1 MMENWKTALDQ
12 WLQSPFLS
20 QNEKNTLSSSSPETL
35 SPTFQSAL
43 SFGTAGLRGIAALGP
58 GGVNRFTITQ
68 AALAFGHFLLSSQG
82 EEVRQKGI
90 CLCRD
95 CRLSSPELAQ
105 AAQQA
110 FTSLGIPVH
119 FFTEPRPTPELSFAV
134 IHTGAAGGMNIT
146 SSHNTKVYNGC
157 KLYSHT
163 GAQLTDEEWAGVS
176 QEMARISLPCALPE
190 GDASLVIPLEKETDN
205 AYLDAL
211 IQDIPPVSLPEDRAR
226 LRIVYTP
233 LHGVGSLL
241 LPRLLKE
248 QGFTDL
254 HCVSSQMEPDGTFP
268 TAPAPNPENPE
279 TFHLALEE
287 ARRIG
292 AHLIIATDPDAD
304 RVAFQVLHQG
314 EYHSLSGHQAGSLL
328 TDFLLSALE
337 DHQASPLPPLVI
349 KSIVTTKLAAAIAHS
364 HGAQCIDTFTGFKN
378 MAPLA
383 CQLEQEGKG
392 RCIIAFEEAIGCMIG
407 SHCRDKDGLAAA
419 LAFCHLAACFLAKGQ
434 SPLDRLG
441 QLFAA
446 FGCYLED
453 AISLSFSGED
463 AQARMAQTMQ
473 QLRQYPPRHLGS
485 LPVACWRDYKSGL
498 CHSLTESETKPLSLR
513 GADMVYYEL
522 VGGAALAIRPSGTE
536 PKIKYYLL
544 AHSHSRAQAMEQL
557 TSLRQAVPLL
567 LNTDQAPA

>member
-1 MMENWKTALDQ
+1 MENWKIILER

-20 QNEKNTLSSSSPETL
+20 QDEKNILFNTSSASLRPL
-35 SPTFQSAL
+35 FQSPL

-68 AALAFGHFLLSSQG
+68 AALAFGRFLLSSQG
-82 EEVRQKGI
+82 EWARQKGI

-95 CRLSSPELAQ
+95 CRLSSPGLAQ

-119 FFTEPRPTPELSFAV
+119 FFIDPRPTPELSFAV

-146 SSHNTKVYNGC
+146 SSHNTKEYNGC

-163 GAQLTDEEWAGVS
+163 GAQLTDEECAAVS
-176 QEMARISLPCALPE
+176 QEMARICLPCALPE
-190 GDASLVIPLEKETDN
+190 GDPSLVIPLGEETDK

-211 IQDIPPVSLPEDRAR
+211 VQDVPPVSLPEDRAR

-233 LHGVGSLL
+233 LHGVGGLL

-248 QGFTDL
+248 QGFTDV
-254 HCVSSQMEPDGTFP
+254 HCVSSQMTPDGSFP
-268 TAPAPNPENPE
+268 TAPSPNPENLE

-287 ARRIG
+287 ARRVG

-314 EYHSLSGHQAGSLL
+314 EYHSLSGHQSGSLL
-328 TDFLLSALE
+328 TDFLLSARSDQTLS
-337 DHQASPLPPLVI
+337 SPSPLVI
-349 KSIVTTKLAAAIAHS
+349 KSIVTTKLASDIAQN
-364 HGAQCIDTFTGFKN
+364 HGASCIDTFTGFKH

-392 RCIIAFEEAIGCMIG
+392 RCVIAFEEAIGCMIG

-419 LAFCHLAACFLAKGQ
+419 LAFCHLAAGLLAKGQ
-434 SPLDRLG
+434 TPPDRLE
-441 QLFAA
+441 QLFAD
-446 FGCYLED
+446 FGWYLED
-453 AISLSFSGED
+453 AFPCPFPVMMPRPAWPRPWSGCG
-463 AQARMAQTMQ
+463 R
-473 QLRQYPPRHLGS
+473 
-485 LPVACWRDYKSGL
+485 
-498 CHSLTESETKPLSLR
+498 
-513 GADMVYYEL
+513 
-522 VGGAALAIRPSGTE
+522 IRPILSALLRYPAGGTT
-536 PKIKYYLL
+536 K
-544 AHSHSRAQAMEQL
+544 ADFV
-557 TSLRQAVPLL
+557 TV
-567 LNTDQAPA
+567 

>member
-1 MMENWKTALDQ
+1 MENWKIILER

-20 QNEKNTLSSSSPETL
+20 QDEKNILFNTSSASLRPL
-35 SPTFQSAL
+35 FQSPL

-68 AALAFGHFLLSSQG
+68 AALAFGRFLLSSQG
-82 EEVRQKGI
+82 ERARQKGI

-95 CRLSSPELAQ
+95 CRLSSPGLAQ

-119 FFTEPRPTPELSFAV
+119 FFIDPRPTPELSFAV

-146 SSHNTKVYNGC
+146 SSHNTKEYNGC

-163 GAQLTDEEWAGVS
+163 GAQLTDEECAAVS
-176 QEMARISLPCALPE
+176 QEMARTCLPCALPE
-190 GDASLVIPLEKETDN
+190 GDPSLVIPLGEETDK

-211 IQDIPPVSLPEDRAR
+211 VQDVPPVSLPEDRAR

-233 LHGVGSLL
+233 LHGVGGLL

-248 QGFTDL
+248 QGFTDV
-254 HCVSSQMEPDGTFP
+254 HCVSSQMTPDGSFP
-268 TAPAPNPENPE
+268 TAPSPNPENPE

-287 ARRIG
+287 ARRVG

-314 EYHSLSGHQAGSLL
+314 EYHSLSGHQSGSLL
-328 TDFLLSALE
+328 TDFLLSARSDQTLS
-337 DHQASPLPPLVI
+337 SPSPLVI
-349 KSIVTTKLAAAIAHS
+349 KSIVTTKLASDIAQN
-364 HGAQCIDTFTGFKN
+364 HGASCIDTFTGFKH

-392 RCIIAFEEAIGCMIG
+392 RCVIAFEEAIGCMIG

-419 LAFCHLAACFLAKGQ
+419 LAFCHLAAGLLAKGQ
-434 SPLDRLG
+434 TPLDRLE
-441 QLFAA
+441 QLFAD
-446 FGCYLED
+446 FGWYLED
-453 AISLSFSGED
+453 AFSLSFSGDD
-463 AQARMAQTMQ
+463 AQARMAQTMER
-473 QLRQYPPRHLGS
+473 LRQNPPHTLGTT
-485 LPVACWRDYKSGL
+485 PVSRWRDYQSGL
-498 CHSLTESETKPLSLR
+498 CHCLTENETKPLSLR

-522 VGGAALAIRPSGTE
+522 ANGAALAIRPSGTE
-536 PKIKYYLL
+536 PKIKCYLL
-544 AHSHSRAQAMEQL
+544 AHSHGQTQAMEQL
-557 TSLRQAVPLL
+557 AMLRQAVPLL
-567 LNTDQAPA
+567 LNKGPAPA

>member
-1 MMENWKTALDQ
+1 MENWKIILER

-20 QNEKNTLSSSSPETL
+20 QDEENILFNTSSASLRPL
-35 SPTFQSAL
+35 FQSPL

-68 AALAFGHFLLSSQG
+68 AALAFGRFLLSSQG
-82 EEVRQKGI
+82 ERARQKGI

-95 CRLSSPELAQ
+95 CRLSSPGLAQ

-119 FFTEPRPTPELSFAV
+119 FFIDPRPTPELSFAV

-146 SSHNTKVYNGC
+146 SSHNTKEYNGC

-163 GAQLTDEEWAGVS
+163 GAQLTDEECAAVS
-176 QEMARISLPCALPE
+176 QEMARICLPCALPE
-190 GDASLVIPLEKETDN
+190 GDPSLVIPLGEETDK

-211 IQDIPPVSLPEDRAR
+211 VQDVPPVSLPEDRAR

-233 LHGVGSLL
+233 LHGVGGLL

-248 QGFTDL
+248 QGFTDV
-254 HCVSSQMEPDGTFP
+254 HCVSSQMTPDGSFP
-268 TAPAPNPENPE
+268 TAPSPNPENPE

-287 ARRIG
+287 ARRVG

-314 EYHSLSGHQAGSLL
+314 EYHSLSGHQSGSLL
-328 TDFLLSALE
+328 TDFLLSARSDQTLS
-337 DHQASPLPPLVI
+337 SPSPLVI
-349 KSIVTTKLAAAIAHS
+349 KSIVTTKLASDIAQN
-364 HGAQCIDTFTGFKN
+364 HGASCIDTFTGFKH

-392 RCIIAFEEAIGCMIG
+392 RCVIAFEEAIGCMIG

-419 LAFCHLAACFLAKGQ
+419 LAFCHLAAGLLGKGQ
-434 SPLDRLG
+434 TPLDRLE
-441 QLFAA
+441 QLFAD
-446 FGCYLED
+446 FGWYLED
-453 AISLSFSGED
+453 AFSLSFSGDD
-463 AQARMAQTMQ
+463 AQARMAQTMER
-473 QLRQYPPRHLGS
+473 LRQNPPHTLS
-485 LPVACWRDYKSGL
+485 TTPVSRWRDYQSGL
-498 CHSLTESETKPLSLR
+498 CHCLTENETKPLSLR

-522 VGGAALAIRPSGTE
+522 ANGAALAIRPSGTE
-536 PKIKYYLL
+536 PKIKCYLL
-544 AHSHSRAQAMEQL
+544 AHSHGQTQAMEQL
-557 TSLRQAVPLL
+557 AMLRQAVPLL
-567 LNTDQAPA
+567 LNKGRAPA

>member
-1 MMENWKTALDQ
+1 MENWKIILDR

-20 QNEKNTLSSSSPETL
+20 QDEKNILFNTSSASLRPL
-35 SPTFQSAL
+35 FQSPL

-68 AALAFGHFLLSSQG
+68 AALAFGRFLLSSQG
-82 EEVRQKGI
+82 ERARQKGI

-95 CRLSSPELAQ
+95 CRLSSPGLAQ

-119 FFTEPRPTPELSFAV
+119 FFIDPRPTPELSFAV

-146 SSHNTKVYNGC
+146 SSHNTKEYNGC

-163 GAQLTDEEWAGVS
+163 GAQLTDEECAAVS
-176 QEMARISLPCALPE
+176 QEMARICLPCALPE
-190 GDASLVIPLEKETDN
+190 GDPSLVIPLGEETDK

-211 IQDIPPVSLPEDRAR
+211 VQDVPPVSLPEDRAR

-233 LHGVGSLL
+233 LHGVGGLL

-248 QGFTDL
+248 QGFTDV
-254 HCVSSQMEPDGTFP
+254 HCVSSQMTPDGSFP
-268 TAPAPNPENPE
+268 TAPSPNPENLE

-287 ARRIG
+287 ARRVG

-314 EYHSLSGHQAGSLL
+314 EYHSLSGHQSGSLL
-328 TDFLLSALE
+328 TDFLLSARSDQTLS
-337 DHQASPLPPLVI
+337 SPSPLVI
-349 KSIVTTKLAAAIAHS
+349 KSIVTTKLASDIAQN
-364 HGAQCIDTFTGFKN
+364 HGASCIDTFTGFKH

-392 RCIIAFEEAIGCMIG
+392 RCVIAFEEAIGCMIG

-419 LAFCHLAACFLAKGQ
+419 LAFCHLAAGLLAKGQ
-434 SPLDRLG
+434 TPLDRLE
-441 QLFAA
+441 QLFAD
-446 FGCYLED
+446 FGWYLED
-453 AISLSFSGED
+453 AFSLSFSGDD
-463 AQARMAQTMQ
+463 AQARMAQTMER
-473 QLRQYPPRHLGS
+473 LRQNPPHTLGTT
-485 LPVACWRDYKSGL
+485 PVSRWRDYQRGL
-498 CHSLTESETKPLSLR
+498 CHCLTENETKPLSLR

-522 VGGAALAIRPSGTE
+522 ANGAALAIRPSGTE
-536 PKIKYYLL
+536 PKIKCYLL
-544 AHSHSRAQAMEQL
+544 AHSHGQTQAMEQL
-557 TSLRQAVPLL
+557 AMLRQAVPLL
-567 LNTDQAPA
+567 LNKGRAPA

>member
-1 MMENWKTALDQ
+1 MENWKIILER

-20 QNEKNTLSSSSPETL
+20 QDEKNILFNTSSASLRPL
-35 SPTFQSAL
+35 FQSPL

-68 AALAFGHFLLSSQG
+68 AALAFGRFLLSSQG
-82 EEVRQKGI
+82 ERARQKGI

-95 CRLSSPELAQ
+95 CRLSSPGLAQ

-119 FFTEPRPTPELSFAV
+119 FFIDPRPTPELSFAV
-134 IHTGAAGGMNIT
+134 IHIGAAGGMNIT
-146 SSHNTKVYNGC
+146 SSHNTKEYNGC

-163 GAQLTDEEWAGVS
+163 GAQLTDEECAAVS
-176 QEMARISLPCALPE
+176 QEMARICLPCALPE
-190 GDASLVIPLEKETDN
+190 GDPSLVIPLGEETDK

-211 IQDIPPVSLPEDRAR
+211 VQDVPPVSLPEDRAR

-233 LHGVGSLL
+233 LHGVGGLL

-248 QGFTDL
+248 QGFTDV
-254 HCVSSQMEPDGTFP
+254 HCVSSQMTPDGSFP
-268 TAPAPNPENPE
+268 TAPENPE

-287 ARRIG
+287 ARRVG

-314 EYHSLSGHQAGSLL
+314 EYHSLSGHQSGSLL
-328 TDFLLSALE
+328 TDFLLSARSDQTLS
-337 DHQASPLPPLVI
+337 SPSPLVI
-349 KSIVTTKLAAAIAHS
+349 KSIVTTKLASDIAQN
-364 HGAQCIDTFTGFKN
+364 HGASCIDTFTGFKH

-392 RCIIAFEEAIGCMIG
+392 RCVIAFEEAIGCMIG

-419 LAFCHLAACFLAKGQ
+419 LAFCHLAAGLLAKGQ
-434 SPLDRLG
+434 TPLDRLE
-441 QLFAA
+441 QLFAD
-446 FGCYLED
+446 FGWYLED
-453 AISLSFSGED
+453 AFSLSFSGDD
-463 AQARMAQTMQ
+463 AQARMAQTMER
-473 QLRQYPPRHLGS
+473 LRQNPPHTLGTT
-485 LPVACWRDYKSGL
+485 PVSRWRDYQSGL
-498 CHSLTESETKPLSLR
+498 CHCLTENETKPLSLR

-522 VGGAALAIRPSGTE
+522 ANGAALAIRPSGTE
-536 PKIKYYLL
+536 PKIKCYLL
-544 AHSHSRAQAMEQL
+544 AHSHGQTQAMEQL
-557 TSLRQAVPLL
+557 AMLRQAVPLL
-567 LNTDQAPA
+567 LNKGRAPA

>member
-1 MMENWKTALDQ
+1 MENWKIILER

-20 QNEKNTLSSSSPETL
+20 QDEKNILFNTSSASLRPL
-35 SPTFQSAL
+35 FQSPL

-68 AALAFGHFLLSSQG
+68 AALAFGRFLLSSQG
-82 EEVRQKGI
+82 ERARQKGI

-95 CRLSSPELAQ
+95 CRLSSPGLAQ

-119 FFTEPRPTPELSFAV
+119 FFIDPRPTPELSFAV

-146 SSHNTKVYNGC
+146 SSHNTKEYNGC

-163 GAQLTDEEWAGVS
+163 GAQLTDEECAAVS
-176 QEMARISLPCALPE
+176 QEMARICLPCALPE
-190 GDASLVIPLEKETDN
+190 GDPSLVIPLGEETDKT
-205 AYLDAL
+205 YLDAL
-211 IQDIPPVSLPEDRAR
+211 VQDVPPVSLPEDRAR

-233 LHGVGSLL
+233 LHGVGGLL

-248 QGFTDL
+248 QGFTDV
-254 HCVSSQMEPDGTFP
+254 HCVSSQMTPDGSFP
-268 TAPAPNPENPE
+268 TAPSPNPENPE

-287 ARRIG
+287 ARRVG

-314 EYHSLSGHQAGSLL
+314 EYHSLSGHQSGSLL
-328 TDFLLSALE
+328 TDFLLSARSDQTLS
-337 DHQASPLPPLVI
+337 SPSPLVI
-349 KSIVTTKLAAAIAHS
+349 KSIVTTKLASDIAQN
-364 HGAQCIDTFTGFKN
+364 HGASCIDTFTGFKH

-392 RCIIAFEEAIGCMIG
+392 RCVIAFEEAIGCMIG

-419 LAFCHLAACFLAKGQ
+419 LAFCHLAAGLLAKGQ
-434 SPLDRLG
+434 TPLDRLE
-441 QLFAA
+441 QLFAD
-446 FGCYLED
+446 FGWYLED
-453 AISLSFSGED
+453 AFSLSFSGDD
-463 AQARMAQTMQ
+463 AQARMAQTMER
-473 QLRQYPPRHLGS
+473 LRQNPPHTLGTT
-485 LPVACWRDYKSGL
+485 PVSRWRDYQSGL
-498 CHSLTESETKPLSLR
+498 CHCLTENETKPLSLR

-522 VGGAALAIRPSGTE
+522 ANGAALAIRPSGTE
-536 PKIKYYLL
+536 PKIKCYLL
-544 AHSHSRAQAMEQL
+544 AHSHGQTQAMEQL
-557 TSLRQAVPLL
+557 AMLRQAVPLL
-567 LNTDQAPA
+567 LNKGRAPA

>member
-1 MMENWKTALDQ
+1 MGNWKIILER

-20 QNEKNTLSSSSPETL
+20 QDEKNILFSTSSASLRPL
-35 SPTFQSAL
+35 FQSPL

-68 AALAFGHFLLSSQG
+68 AALAFGRFLLSSQG
-82 EEVRQKGI
+82 ERARQKGI

-95 CRLSSPELAQ
+95 CRLSSPGLAQ

-119 FFTEPRPTPELSFAV
+119 FFIDPRPTPELSFAV

-146 SSHNTKVYNGC
+146 SSHNTKEYNGC

-163 GAQLTDEEWAGVS
+163 GAQLTDEECAAVS
-176 QEMARISLPCALPE
+176 QEMAHICLPCALPE
-190 GDASLVIPLEKETDN
+190 GDPSLVIPLDEETDK

-211 IQDIPPVSLPEDRAR
+211 VQDVPPVSLPEDRAR

-233 LHGVGSLL
+233 LHGVGGLL
-241 LPRLLKE
+241 LPQLLKE
-248 QGFTDL
+248 QGFTDV
-254 HCVSSQMEPDGTFP
+254 HCVSSQMTPDGSFP
-268 TAPAPNPENPE
+268 TAPSPNPENLE

-287 ARRIG
+287 ARQVG

-314 EYHSLSGHQAGSLL
+314 EYHSLSGHQSGSLL
-328 TDFLLSALE
+328 TDFLLSARSDQTLS
-337 DHQASPLPPLVI
+337 SPSPLVI
-349 KSIVTTKLAAAIAHS
+349 KSIVTTKLASDIAQN
-364 HGAQCIDTFTGFKN
+364 HGASCIDTFTGFKH

-392 RCIIAFEEAIGCMIG
+392 RCVIAFEEAIGCMIG

-419 LAFCHLAACFLAKGQ
+419 LAFCHLAAGLLAKGQ
-434 SPLDRLG
+434 TPLDRLE
-441 QLFAA
+441 QLFAD
-446 FGCYLED
+446 FGWYLED
-453 AISLSFSGED
+453 AFSLSFSGDD
-463 AQARMAQTMQ
+463 AQARMAQTMER
-473 QLRQYPPRHLGS
+473 LRQNPPHTLGTT
-485 LPVACWRDYKSGL
+485 PVSRWRDYQSGL
-498 CHSLTESETKPLSLR
+498 CHCLTENETKPLSLR

-522 VGGAALAIRPSGTE
+522 ANGAALAIRPSGTE
-536 PKIKYYLL
+536 PKIKCYLL
-544 AHSHSRAQAMEQL
+544 AHSHGQTQAMEQL
-557 TSLRQAVPLL
+557 AMLRQAVPLL
-567 LNTDQAPA
+567 LNKDQAPA

>member
-1 MMENWKTALDQ
+1 MENWKIILER

-20 QNEKNTLSSSSPETL
+20 QDEKNILFNTSSASLRPL
-35 SPTFQSAL
+35 FQSLL

-68 AALAFGHFLLSSQG
+68 AALAFGRFLLSSQG
-82 EEVRQKGI
+82 ERARQKGI

-95 CRLSSPELAQ
+95 CRLSSPGLAQ

-119 FFTEPRPTPELSFAV
+119 FFIDPRPTPELSFAV

-146 SSHNTKVYNGC
+146 SSHNTKEYNGC

-163 GAQLTDEEWAGVS
+163 GAQLTDEECAAVS
-176 QEMARISLPCALPE
+176 QEMARICLPCALPE
-190 GDASLVIPLEKETDN
+190 GDPSLVIPLGEETDK

-211 IQDIPPVSLPEDRAR
+211 VQDVPPVSLPEDRAR

-233 LHGVGSLL
+233 LHGVGGLL

-248 QGFTDL
+248 QGFTDV
-254 HCVSSQMEPDGTFP
+254 HCVSSQMTPDGSFP
-268 TAPAPNPENPE
+268 TAPSPNPENPE

-287 ARRIG
+287 ARRVG

-314 EYHSLSGHQAGSLL
+314 EYHSLSGHQSGSLL
-328 TDFLLSALE
+328 TDFLLSARSDQTLS
-337 DHQASPLPPLVI
+337 SPSPLVI
-349 KSIVTTKLAAAIAHS
+349 KSIVTTKLASDIAQN
-364 HGAQCIDTFTGFKN
+364 HGASCIDTFTGFKH

-392 RCIIAFEEAIGCMIG
+392 RCVIAFEEAIGCMIG

-419 LAFCHLAACFLAKGQ
+419 LAFCHLAAGLLAKGQ
-434 SPLDRLG
+434 TPLDRLE
-441 QLFAA
+441 QLFAD
-446 FGCYLED
+446 FGWYLED
-453 AISLSFSGED
+453 AFSLSFSGDD
-463 AQARMAQTMQ
+463 AQARMAQTMER
-473 QLRQYPPRHLGS
+473 LRQNPPHTLGTT
-485 LPVACWRDYKSGL
+485 PVSRWRDYQSGL
-498 CHSLTESETKPLSLR
+498 CHCLTENETKPLSLR

-522 VGGAALAIRPSGTE
+522 ANGAALAIRPSGTE
-536 PKIKYYLL
+536 PKIKCYLL
-544 AHSHSRAQAMEQL
+544 AHSHGQTQAMEQL
-557 TSLRQAVPLL
+557 AMLRQAVPLL
-567 LNTDQAPA
+567 LNKGRAPA

>member
-1 MMENWKTALDQ
+1 MENWKIILER

-20 QNEKNTLSSSSPETL
+20 QDEKNILFNTSSASLRPL
-35 SPTFQSAL
+35 FQSPL

-68 AALAFGHFLLSSQG
+68 AALAFGRFLLSSQG
-82 EEVRQKGI
+82 ERARQKGI

-95 CRLSSPELAQ
+95 CRLSSPGLAQ

-119 FFTEPRPTPELSFAV
+119 FFIDPRPTPELSFAV

-146 SSHNTKVYNGC
+146 SSHNTKEYNGC

-163 GAQLTDEEWAGVS
+163 GAQLTDEECAAVS
-176 QEMARISLPCALPE
+176 QEMARICLPCALPE
-190 GDASLVIPLEKETDN
+190 GDPSLVIPLGEETDKT
-205 AYLDAL
+205 YLDAL
-211 IQDIPPVSLPEDRAR
+211 VQDVPPVSLPEDRAR

-233 LHGVGSLL
+233 LHGVGGLL

-248 QGFTDL
+248 QGFTDV
-254 HCVSSQMEPDGTFP
+254 HCVSSQMTPDGSFP
-268 TAPAPNPENPE
+268 TAPSPNPENPE

-287 ARRIG
+287 ARRVG

-314 EYHSLSGHQAGSLL
+314 EYHSLSGHQSGSLL
-328 TDFLLSALE
+328 TDFLLSARSDQTLS
-337 DHQASPLPPLVI
+337 SPSPLVI
-349 KSIVTTKLAAAIAHS
+349 KSIVTTKLASDIAQN
-364 HGAQCIDTFTGFKN
+364 HGASCIDTFTGFKH

-392 RCIIAFEEAIGCMIG
+392 RCVIAFEEAIGCMIG

-419 LAFCHLAACFLAKGQ
+419 LAFCHLAAGLLAKGQ
-434 SPLDRLG
+434 TPLDRLE
-441 QLFAA
+441 QLFAD
-446 FGCYLED
+446 FGWYLED
-453 AISLSFSGED
+453 AFSLSFSGDD
-463 AQARMAQTMQ
+463 AQARMAQTMER
-473 QLRQYPPRHLGS
+473 LRQNPPHTLGTT
-485 LPVACWRDYKSGL
+485 PVSRWRDYQRGL
-498 CHSLTESETKPLSLR
+498 CHCLTENETKPLSLR

-522 VGGAALAIRPSGTE
+522 ANGAALAIRPSGTE
-536 PKIKYYLL
+536 PKIKCYLL
-544 AHSHSRAQAMEQL
+544 AHSHGQTQAMEQL
-557 TSLRQAVPLL
+557 AMLRQAVPLL
-567 LNTDQAPA
+567 LNKGRAPA

>member
-1 MMENWKTALDQ
+1 MENWKIILER

-20 QNEKNTLSSSSPETL
+20 QDERNILFNTSSASLRPL
-35 SPTFQSAL
+35 FQSPL

-68 AALAFGHFLLSSQG
+68 AALAFGRFLLSSQG
-82 EEVRQKGI
+82 ERARQKGI

-95 CRLSSPELAQ
+95 CRLSSPGLAQ

-119 FFTEPRPTPELSFAV
+119 FFIDPRPTPELSFAV

-146 SSHNTKVYNGC
+146 SSHNTKEYNGC

-163 GAQLTDEEWAGVS
+163 GAQLTDEECAAVS
-176 QEMARISLPCALPE
+176 QEMARICLPCALPE
-190 GDASLVIPLEKETDN
+190 GDPSLVIPLGEETDK

-211 IQDIPPVSLPEDRAR
+211 VQDVPPVSLPEDRAR

-233 LHGVGSLL
+233 LHGVGGLL

-248 QGFTDL
+248 QGFTDV
-254 HCVSSQMEPDGTFP
+254 HCVSSQMTPDGSFP
-268 TAPAPNPENPE
+268 TAPSPNPENPE

-287 ARRIG
+287 ARRVG

-314 EYHSLSGHQAGSLL
+314 EYHSLSGHQSGSLL
-328 TDFLLSALE
+328 TDFLLSARSDQTLS
-337 DHQASPLPPLVI
+337 SPSPLVI
-349 KSIVTTKLAAAIAHS
+349 KSIVTTKLASDIAQN
-364 HGAQCIDTFTGFKN
+364 HGASCIDTFTGFKH

-392 RCIIAFEEAIGCMIG
+392 RCVIAFEEAIGCMIG

-419 LAFCHLAACFLAKGQ
+419 LAFCHLAADLLAKGQ
-434 SPLDRLG
+434 TPLDRLE
-441 QLFAA
+441 QLFAD
-446 FGCYLED
+446 FGWYLED
-453 AISLSFSGED
+453 AFSLSFSGDD
-463 AQARMAQTMQ
+463 AQARMAQTMER
-473 QLRQYPPRHLGS
+473 LRQNPPHTLGTT
-485 LPVACWRDYKSGL
+485 PVSRWRDYQSGL
-498 CHSLTESETKPLSLR
+498 CHCLTENETKPLSLR

-522 VGGAALAIRPSGTE
+522 ANGAALAIRPSGTE
-536 PKIKYYLL
+536 PKIKCYLL
-544 AHSHSRAQAMEQL
+544 AHSHGQTQAMEQL
-557 TSLRQAVPLL
+557 AMLRQAVPLL
-567 LNTDQAPA
+567 LNKGRAPA

>member
-1 MMENWKTALDQ
+1 MENWKIILER

-20 QNEKNTLSSSSPETL
+20 QDEKNILFNTSSASLRPL
-35 SPTFQSAL
+35 FQSPL

-68 AALAFGHFLLSSQG
+68 AALAFGRFLLSSQG
-82 EEVRQKGI
+82 ERARQKGI

-95 CRLSSPELAQ
+95 CRLSSPGLAQ

-119 FFTEPRPTPELSFAV
+119 FFIDPRPTPELSFAV

-146 SSHNTKVYNGC
+146 SSHNTKEYNGC

-163 GAQLTDEEWAGVS
+163 GAQLTDEECAAVS
-176 QEMARISLPCALPE
+176 QEMARICLPCALPE
-190 GDASLVIPLEKETDN
+190 GDPSLVIPLGEETDKT
-205 AYLDAL
+205 YLDAL
-211 IQDIPPVSLPEDRAR
+211 VQDVPPVSLPEDRAR

-233 LHGVGSLL
+233 LHGVGGLL

-248 QGFTDL
+248 QGFTDV
-254 HCVSSQMEPDGTFP
+254 HCVSSQMTPDGSFP
-268 TAPAPNPENPE
+268 TAPSPNPENLE

-287 ARRIG
+287 ARRVG

-314 EYHSLSGHQAGSLL
+314 EYHSLSGHQSGSLL
-328 TDFLLSALE
+328 TDFLLSARSDQTLS
-337 DHQASPLPPLVI
+337 SPSPLVI
-349 KSIVTTKLAAAIAHS
+349 KSIVTTKLASDIAQN
-364 HGAQCIDTFTGFKN
+364 HGASCIDTFTGFKH

-392 RCIIAFEEAIGCMIG
+392 RCVIAFEEAIGCMIG

-419 LAFCHLAACFLAKGQ
+419 LAFCHLAAGLLAKGQ
-434 SPLDRLG
+434 TPLDRLE
-441 QLFAA
+441 QLFAD
-446 FGCYLED
+446 FGWYLED
-453 AISLSFSGED
+453 AFSLSFSGDD
-463 AQARMAQTMQ
+463 AQARMAQTMER
-473 QLRQYPPRHLGS
+473 LRQNPPHTLGTT
-485 LPVACWRDYKSGL
+485 PVSRWRDYQRGL
-498 CHSLTESETKPLSLR
+498 CHCLTENETKPLSLR

-522 VGGAALAIRPSGTE
+522 ANGAALAIRPSGTE
-536 PKIKYYLL
+536 PKIKCYLL
-544 AHSHSRAQAMEQL
+544 AHSHGQTQAMEQL
-557 TSLRQAVPLL
+557 AMLRQAVPLL
-567 LNTDQAPA
+567 LNKGRAPA

>member
-1 MMENWKTALDQ
+1 MENWKIILER

-20 QNEKNTLSSSSPETL
+20 QDEKNILFNTSSASLRPL
-35 SPTFQSAL
+35 FQSPL

-68 AALAFGHFLLSSQG
+68 AALAFGRFLLSSQG
-82 EEVRQKGI
+82 ERARQKGI

-95 CRLSSPELAQ
+95 CRLSSPGLAQ

-119 FFTEPRPTPELSFAV
+119 FFIDPRPTPELSFAV

-146 SSHNTKVYNGC
+146 SSHNTKEYNGC

-163 GAQLTDEEWAGVS
+163 GAQLTDEECAAVS
-176 QEMARISLPCALPE
+176 QEMARICLPFALPE
-190 GDASLVIPLEKETDN
+190 GDPSLVIPLDEETDK

-211 IQDIPPVSLPEDRAR
+211 VQDVPPVSLPEDRAR

-233 LHGVGSLL
+233 LHGVGGLL
-241 LPRLLKE
+241 LPQLLKE

-254 HCVSSQMEPDGTFP
+254 HCVSSQMTPDGSFP
-268 TAPAPNPENPE
+268 TAPSPNPENPE

-287 ARRIG
+287 ARQVG

-314 EYHSLSGHQAGSLL
+314 EYHSLSGHQSGSLL
-328 TDFLLSALE
+328 TDFLLSARSDQTLS
-337 DHQASPLPPLVI
+337 SPFPLVI
-349 KSIVTTKLAAAIAHS
+349 KSIVTTKLASDIAQN
-364 HGAQCIDTFTGFKN
+364 HGASCIDTFTGFKH

-392 RCIIAFEEAIGCMIG
+392 RCVIAFEEAIGCMIG

-419 LAFCHLAACFLAKGQ
+419 LAFCHLAAGLLAKGQ
-434 SPLDRLG
+434 TPLDRLE
-441 QLFAA
+441 QLFAD
-446 FGCYLED
+446 FGWYLED
-453 AISLSFSGED
+453 AFSLSFSGDD
-463 AQARMAQTMQ
+463 AQARMAQTMER
-473 QLRQYPPRHLGS
+473 LRQNPPHTLGTT
-485 LPVACWRDYKSGL
+485 PVSRWRDYQSGL
-498 CHSLTESETKPLSLR
+498 CHCLTENETKPLSLR

-522 VGGAALAIRPSGTE
+522 ANGAALAIRPSGTE
-536 PKIKYYLL
+536 PKIKCYLL
-544 AHSHSRAQAMEQL
+544 AHSHGQTQAMEQL
-557 TSLRQAVPLL
+557 AMLRQAVPLL
-567 LNTDQAPA
+567 LNKDQAPA

>member
-1 MMENWKTALDQ
+1 MENWKIILER

-20 QNEKNTLSSSSPETL
+20 QDEENILFNTSSASLRPL
-35 SPTFQSAL
+35 FQSPL

-68 AALAFGHFLLSSQG
+68 AALAFGRFLLSSQG
-82 EEVRQKGI
+82 ERARQKGI

-95 CRLSSPELAQ
+95 CRLSSPGLAQ

-119 FFTEPRPTPELSFAV
+119 FFIDPRPTPELSFAV

-146 SSHNTKVYNGC
+146 SSHNTKEYNGC

-163 GAQLTDEEWAGVS
+163 GAQLTDEECAAVS
-176 QEMARISLPCALPE
+176 QEMARICLPCALPE
-190 GDASLVIPLEKETDN
+190 GDPSLVIPLGEETDK

-211 IQDIPPVSLPEDRAR
+211 VQDVPPVSLPEDRAR

-233 LHGVGSLL
+233 LHGVGGLL

-248 QGFTDL
+248 QGFTDV
-254 HCVSSQMEPDGTFP
+254 HCVSSQMTPDGSFP
-268 TAPAPNPENPE
+268 TAPSPNPENPE

-287 ARRIG
+287 ARRVG

-314 EYHSLSGHQAGSLL
+314 EYHSLSGHQSGSLL
-328 TDFLLSALE
+328 TDFLLSARSDQTLS
-337 DHQASPLPPLVI
+337 SPSPLVI
-349 KSIVTTKLAAAIAHS
+349 KSIVTTKLASDIAQN
-364 HGAQCIDTFTGFKN
+364 HGASCIDTFTGFKH

-392 RCIIAFEEAIGCMIG
+392 RCVIAFEEAIGCMIG

-419 LAFCHLAACFLAKGQ
+419 LAFCHLAAGLLAKGQ
-434 SPLDRLG
+434 TPLDRLE
-441 QLFAA
+441 QLFAD
-446 FGCYLED
+446 FGWYLED
-453 AISLSFSGED
+453 AFSLSFSGDD
-463 AQARMAQTMQ
+463 AQARMAQTMER
-473 QLRQYPPRHLGS
+473 LRQNPPHTLGTT
-485 LPVACWRDYKSGL
+485 PVSRWRDYQSGL
-498 CHSLTESETKPLSLR
+498 CHCLTENETKPLSLR

-522 VGGAALAIRPSGTE
+522 ANGAALAIRPSGTE
-536 PKIKYYLL
+536 PKIKCYLL
-544 AHSHSRAQAMEQL
+544 AHSHGQTQAMEQL
-557 TSLRQAVPLL
+557 AMLRQAVPLL
-567 LNTDQAPA
+567 LNKGRAPA

>member
-1 MMENWKTALDQ
+1 MENWKIILER

-20 QNEKNTLSSSSPETL
+20 QDEKNILFNTSSASLRPL
-35 SPTFQSAL
+35 FQSPL

-68 AALAFGHFLLSSQG
+68 AALAFGRFLLSSQG
-82 EEVRQKGI
+82 ERARQKGI

-95 CRLSSPELAQ
+95 CRLSSPGLAQ

-119 FFTEPRPTPELSFAV
+119 FFIDPRPTPELSFAV
-134 IHTGAAGGMNIT
+134 IHIGAAGGMNIT
-146 SSHNTKVYNGC
+146 SSHNTKEYNGC

-163 GAQLTDEEWAGVS
+163 GAQLTDEECAAVS
-176 QEMARISLPCALPE
+176 QEMARICLPCALPE
-190 GDASLVIPLEKETDN
+190 GDPSLVIPLGEETDK

-211 IQDIPPVSLPEDRAR
+211 VQDVPPVSLPEDRAR

-233 LHGVGSLL
+233 LHGVGGLL

-248 QGFTDL
+248 QGFTDV
-254 HCVSSQMEPDGTFP
+254 HCVSSQMTPDGSFP
-268 TAPAPNPENPE
+268 TAPSPNPENPE

-287 ARRIG
+287 ARRVG

-314 EYHSLSGHQAGSLL
+314 EYHSLSGHQSGSLL
-328 TDFLLSALE
+328 TDFLLSARSDQTLS
-337 DHQASPLPPLVI
+337 SPSPLVI
-349 KSIVTTKLAAAIAHS
+349 KSIVTTKLASDIAQN
-364 HGAQCIDTFTGFKN
+364 HGASCIDTFTGFKH

-392 RCIIAFEEAIGCMIG
+392 RCVIAFEEAIGCMIG

-419 LAFCHLAACFLAKGQ
+419 LAFCHLAAGLLAKGQ
-434 SPLDRLG
+434 TPLDRLE
-441 QLFAA
+441 QLFAD
-446 FGCYLED
+446 FGWYLED
-453 AISLSFSGED
+453 AFSLSFSGDD
-463 AQARMAQTMQ
+463 AQARMAQTMER
-473 QLRQYPPRHLGS
+473 LRQNPPHTLGTT
-485 LPVACWRDYKSGL
+485 PVSRWRDYQSGL
-498 CHSLTESETKPLSLR
+498 CHCLTENETKPLSLR

-522 VGGAALAIRPSGTE
+522 ANGAALAIRPSGTE
-536 PKIKYYLL
+536 PKIKCYLL
-544 AHSHSRAQAMEQL
+544 AHSHGQTQAMEQL
-557 TSLRQAVPLL
+557 AMLRQAVPLL
-567 LNTDQAPA
+567 LNKGRAPA

>member
-1 MMENWKTALDQ
+1 MENWKIILER

-20 QNEKNTLSSSSPETL
+20 QDEKNILFNTSSASLRPL
-35 SPTFQSAL
+35 FQSPL

-68 AALAFGHFLLSSQG
+68 AALAFGRFLLSSQG
-82 EEVRQKGI
+82 ERARQKGI

-95 CRLSSPELAQ
+95 CRLSSPGLAQ
-105 AAQQA
+105 VAQQA

-119 FFTEPRPTPELSFAV
+119 FFIDPRPTPELSFAV

-146 SSHNTKVYNGC
+146 SSHNTKEYNGC

-163 GAQLTDEEWAGVS
+163 GAQLTDEECAAVS
-176 QEMARISLPCALPE
+176 QEMARICLPCALPE
-190 GDASLVIPLEKETDN
+190 GDPSLVIPLGEETDK

-211 IQDIPPVSLPEDRAR
+211 VQDVPPVSLPEDRAR

-233 LHGVGSLL
+233 LHGVGGLL

-248 QGFTDL
+248 QGFTDV
-254 HCVSSQMEPDGTFP
+254 HCVSSQMTPDGSFP
-268 TAPAPNPENPE
+268 TAPSPNPENPE

-287 ARRIG
+287 ARRVG

-314 EYHSLSGHQAGSLL
+314 EYHSLSGHQSGSLL
-328 TDFLLSALE
+328 TDFLLSARSDQTLS
-337 DHQASPLPPLVI
+337 SPSPLVI
-349 KSIVTTKLAAAIAHS
+349 KSIVTTKLASDIAQN
-364 HGAQCIDTFTGFKN
+364 HGASCIDTFTGFKH

-392 RCIIAFEEAIGCMIG
+392 RCVIAFEEAIGCMIG

-419 LAFCHLAACFLAKGQ
+419 LAFCHLAAGLLAKGQ
-434 SPLDRLG
+434 TPPDRLE
-441 QLFAA
+441 QLFAD
-446 FGCYLED
+446 FGWYLED
-453 AISLSFSGED
+453 AFSLSFSGDD
-463 AQARMAQTMQ
+463 AQARMAQTMER
-473 QLRQYPPRHLGS
+473 LRQNPPHTLGTT
-485 LPVACWRDYKSGL
+485 PVSRWRDYQSGL
-498 CHSLTESETKPLSLR
+498 CHCLTENETKPLSLR

-522 VGGAALAIRPSGTE
+522 ANGAALAIRPSGTE
-536 PKIKYYLL
+536 PKIKCYLL
-544 AHSHSRAQAMEQL
+544 AHSHGQTQAMEQL
-557 TSLRQAVPLL
+557 TMLRQAVPLL
-567 LNTDQAPA
+567 LNKGRAPA

>member
-1 MMENWKTALDQ
+1 MENWKIILER

-20 QNEKNTLSSSSPETL
+20 QDEKNILFSTSSASLRPL
-35 SPTFQSAL
+35 FQSPL

-68 AALAFGHFLLSSQG
+68 AALAFGRFLLSSQG
-82 EEVRQKGI
+82 ERARQKGI

-95 CRLSSPELAQ
+95 CRLSSPGLAQ

-119 FFTEPRPTPELSFAV
+119 FFIDPRPTPELSFAV

-146 SSHNTKVYNGC
+146 SSHNTKEYNGC

-163 GAQLTDEEWAGVS
+163 GAQLTDEECAAVS
-176 QEMARISLPCALPE
+176 QEMARICLPCALPE
-190 GDASLVIPLEKETDN
+190 GDPSLVIPLGEETDK

-211 IQDIPPVSLPEDRAR
+211 VQDVPPVSLPEDRAR

-233 LHGVGSLL
+233 LHGVGGLL
-241 LPRLLKE
+241 LPQLLKE

-254 HCVSSQMEPDGTFP
+254 HCVSSQMTPDGSFP
-268 TAPAPNPENPE
+268 TAPSPNPENPE

-287 ARRIG
+287 ARQVG

-314 EYHSLSGHQAGSLL
+314 EYHSLSGHQSGSLL
-328 TDFLLSALE
+328 TDFLLSARSDQTLS
-337 DHQASPLPPLVI
+337 SPFPLVI
-349 KSIVTTKLAAAIAHS
+349 KSIVTTKLASDIAQN
-364 HGAQCIDTFTGFKN
+364 HGASCIDTFTGFKH

-392 RCIIAFEEAIGCMIG
+392 RCVIAFEEAIGCMIG

-419 LAFCHLAACFLAKGQ
+419 LAFCHLAAGLLAKGQ
-434 SPLDRLG
+434 TPPDRLE
-441 QLFAA
+441 QLFAD
-446 FGCYLED
+446 FGWYLED
-453 AISLSFSGED
+453 AFSLSFSGDD
-463 AQARMAQTMQ
+463 AQARMAQTMER
-473 QLRQYPPRHLGS
+473 LRQNPPHTLGTT
-485 LPVACWRDYKSGL
+485 PVSRWRDYQSGL
-498 CHSLTESETKPLSLR
+498 CHCLTENETKPLSLR

-522 VGGAALAIRPSGTE
+522 ANGAALAIRPSGTE
-536 PKIKYYLL
+536 PKIKCYLL
-544 AHSHSRAQAMEQL
+544 AHSHGQTQAMEQL
-557 TSLRQAVPLL
+557 AMLRQAVPLL
-567 LNTDQAPA
+567 LNKGRAPA

>member
-1 MMENWKTALDQ
+1 MENWKIILER

-20 QNEKNTLSSSSPETL
+20 QDEKNILFNTSSASLRPL
-35 SPTFQSAL
+35 FQSPL

-68 AALAFGHFLLSSQG
+68 AALAFGRFLLSSQG
-82 EEVRQKGI
+82 ERARQKGI

-95 CRLSSPELAQ
+95 CRLSSPGLAQ

-119 FFTEPRPTPELSFAV
+119 FFIDPRPTPELSFAV
-134 IHTGAAGGMNIT
+134 IHTGAAGGINIT
-146 SSHNTKVYNGC
+146 SSHNTKEYNGC

-163 GAQLTDEEWAGVS
+163 GAQLTDEECAAVS
-176 QEMARISLPCALPE
+176 QEMARICLPCALPE
-190 GDASLVIPLEKETDN
+190 GDPSLVIPLGEETHK

-211 IQDIPPVSLPEDRAR
+211 VQDVPPVSLPEDRAR

-233 LHGVGSLL
+233 LHGVGGLL

-248 QGFTDL
+248 QGFTDV
-254 HCVSSQMEPDGTFP
+254 HCVSSQMTPDGSFP
-268 TAPAPNPENPE
+268 TAPSPNPENLE

-287 ARRIG
+287 ARRVG

-314 EYHSLSGHQAGSLL
+314 EYHSLSGHQSGSLL
-328 TDFLLSALE
+328 TDFLLSARSDQTLS
-337 DHQASPLPPLVI
+337 SPSPLVI
-349 KSIVTTKLAAAIAHS
+349 KSIVTTKLASDIAQN
-364 HGAQCIDTFTGFKN
+364 HGASCIDTFTGFKH

-392 RCIIAFEEAIGCMIG
+392 RCVIAFEEAIGCMIG

-419 LAFCHLAACFLAKGQ
+419 LAFCHLAAGLLAKGQ
-434 SPLDRLG
+434 TPLDRLE
-441 QLFAA
+441 QLFAD
-446 FGCYLED
+446 FGWYLED
-453 AISLSFSGED
+453 AFSLSFSGDD
-463 AQARMAQTMQ
+463 AQARMAQTMER
-473 QLRQYPPRHLGS
+473 LRQNPPHTLGTT
-485 LPVACWRDYKSGL
+485 PVSRWRDYQSGL
-498 CHSLTESETKPLSLR
+498 CHCLTENETKPLSLR

-522 VGGAALAIRPSGTE
+522 ANGAALAIRPSGTE
-536 PKIKYYLL
+536 PKIKCYLL
-544 AHSHSRAQAMEQL
+544 AHSHGQTQAMEQL
-557 TSLRQAVPLL
+557 AMLRQAVPLL
-567 LNTDQAPA
+567 LNKGRAPA

>member
-1 MMENWKTALDQ
+1 MENWKIILER

-20 QNEKNTLSSSSPETL
+20 QDEKNILFNTSSASLRPLFHSP
-35 SPTFQSAL
+35 L

-68 AALAFGHFLLSSQG
+68 AALAFGRFLLSSQG
-82 EEVRQKGI
+82 ERARQKGI

-95 CRLSSPELAQ
+95 CRLSSPGLAQ

-119 FFTEPRPTPELSFAV
+119 FFIDPRPTPELSFAV
-134 IHTGAAGGMNIT
+134 IHTGAAGGINIT
-146 SSHNTKVYNGC
+146 SSHNTKEYNGC

-163 GAQLTDEEWAGVS
+163 GAQLTDEECAAVS
-176 QEMARISLPCALPE
+176 QEMARICLPCALPE
-190 GDASLVIPLEKETDN
+190 GDPSLVIPLGEETDK

-211 IQDIPPVSLPEDRAR
+211 VQDVPPVSLPEDRAR

-233 LHGVGSLL
+233 LHGVGGLL

-248 QGFTDL
+248 QGFTDV
-254 HCVSSQMEPDGTFP
+254 HCVSSQMTPDGSFP
-268 TAPAPNPENPE
+268 TAPSPNPENPE

-287 ARRIG
+287 ARRVG

-314 EYHSLSGHQAGSLL
+314 EYHSLSGHQSGSLL
-328 TDFLLSALE
+328 TDFLLSARSDQTLS
-337 DHQASPLPPLVI
+337 SPSPLVI
-349 KSIVTTKLAAAIAHS
+349 KSIVTTKLASDIAQN
-364 HGAQCIDTFTGFKN
+364 HGASCIDTFTGFKH

-392 RCIIAFEEAIGCMIG
+392 RCVIAFEEAIGCMIG

-419 LAFCHLAACFLAKGQ
+419 LAFCHLAAGLLAKGQ
-434 SPLDRLG
+434 TPLDRLE
-441 QLFAA
+441 QLFAD
-446 FGCYLED
+446 FGWYLED
-453 AISLSFSGED
+453 AFSLSFSGDD
-463 AQARMAQTMQ
+463 AQARMAQTMER
-473 QLRQYPPRHLGS
+473 LRQNPPHTLGTT
-485 LPVACWRDYKSGL
+485 PVSRWRDYQRGL
-498 CHSLTESETKPLSLR
+498 CHCLTENETKPLSLR

-522 VGGAALAIRPSGTE
+522 ANGAALAIRPSGTE
-536 PKIKYYLL
+536 PKIKCYLL
-544 AHSHSRAQAMEQL
+544 AHSHGQTQAMEQL
-557 TSLRQAVPLL
+557 AMLRQAVPLL
-567 LNTDQAPA
+567 LNKGRAPA

>member
-1 MMENWKTALDQ
+1 MENWKIILER

-20 QNEKNTLSSSSPETL
+20 QDEKNILFNTSSASLRPL
-35 SPTFQSAL
+35 FQSPL

-68 AALAFGHFLLSSQG
+68 AALAFGRFLLSSQG
-82 EEVRQKGI
+82 ERARQKGI

-95 CRLSSPELAQ
+95 CRLSSPGLAQ

-119 FFTEPRPTPELSFAV
+119 FFIDPRPTPELSFAV

-146 SSHNTKVYNGC
+146 SSHNTKEYNGC

-163 GAQLTDEEWAGVS
+163 GAQLTDEECAAVS
-176 QEMARISLPCALPE
+176 QEMARICLPCALPE
-190 GDASLVIPLEKETDN
+190 GDPSLVIPLGEETDK

-211 IQDIPPVSLPEDRAR
+211 VQDVPPVSLPEDRAR

-233 LHGVGSLL
+233 LHGVGGLL

-248 QGFTDL
+248 QGFTDV
-254 HCVSSQMEPDGTFP
+254 HCVSSQMTPDGSFP
-268 TAPAPNPENPE
+268 TAPSPNPENPE

-287 ARRIG
+287 ARRVG

-304 RVAFQVLHQG
+304 RVAFQVLHQR
-314 EYHSLSGHQAGSLL
+314 EYHSLSGHQSGSLL
-328 TDFLLSALE
+328 TDFLLSARSDQTLS
-337 DHQASPLPPLVI
+337 SPSPLVI
-349 KSIVTTKLAAAIAHS
+349 KSIVTTKLASDIAQN
-364 HGAQCIDTFTGFKN
+364 HGASCIDTFTGFKH

-392 RCIIAFEEAIGCMIG
+392 RCVIAFEEAIGCMIG

-419 LAFCHLAACFLAKGQ
+419 LAFCHLAAGLLAKGQ
-434 SPLDRLG
+434 TPLDRLE
-441 QLFAA
+441 QLFAD
-446 FGCYLED
+446 FGWYLED
-453 AISLSFSGED
+453 AFSLSFSGDD
-463 AQARMAQTMQ
+463 AQARMAQTMER
-473 QLRQYPPRHLGS
+473 LRQNPPHTLGTT
-485 LPVACWRDYKSGL
+485 PVSRWRDYQSGL
-498 CHSLTESETKPLSLR
+498 CHCLTENETKPLSLR

-522 VGGAALAIRPSGTE
+522 ANGAALAIRPSGTE
-536 PKIKYYLL
+536 PKIKCYLL
-544 AHSHSRAQAMEQL
+544 AHSHDQTQAMEQL
-557 TSLRQAVPLL
+557 AMLRQAVPLL
-567 LNTDQAPA
+567 LNKGRAPA

>member
-1 MMENWKTALDQ
+1 MENWKIILER

-20 QNEKNTLSSSSPETL
+20 QDEENILFNTSSASLRPL
-35 SPTFQSAL
+35 FQSPL

-68 AALAFGHFLLSSQG
+68 AALAFGRFLLSSQG
-82 EEVRQKGI
+82 ERARQKGI

-95 CRLSSPELAQ
+95 CRLSSPGLAQ

-119 FFTEPRPTPELSFAV
+119 FFIDPRPTPELSFAV

-146 SSHNTKVYNGC
+146 SSHNTKEYNGC

-163 GAQLTDEEWAGVS
+163 GAQLTDEECAAVS
-176 QEMARISLPCALPE
+176 QEMARICLPCALPE
-190 GDASLVIPLEKETDN
+190 GDPSLVIPLGEETDN

-211 IQDIPPVSLPEDRAR
+211 VQDVPPVSLPEDRAR

-233 LHGVGSLL
+233 LHGVGGLL

-248 QGFTDL
+248 QGFTDV
-254 HCVSSQMEPDGTFP
+254 HCVSSQMTPDGSFP
-268 TAPAPNPENPE
+268 TAPSPNPENPE

-287 ARRIG
+287 ARRVG

-314 EYHSLSGHQAGSLL
+314 EYHSLSGHQSGSLL
-328 TDFLLSALE
+328 TDFLLSARSDQTLS
-337 DHQASPLPPLVI
+337 SPSPLVI
-349 KSIVTTKLAAAIAHS
+349 KSIVTTKLASDIAQN
-364 HGAQCIDTFTGFKN
+364 HGASCIDTFTGFKH

-392 RCIIAFEEAIGCMIG
+392 RCVIAFEEAIGCMIG

-419 LAFCHLAACFLAKGQ
+419 LAFCHLAAGLLAKGQ
-434 SPLDRLG
+434 TPLDRLE
-441 QLFAA
+441 QLFAD
-446 FGCYLED
+446 FGWYLED
-453 AISLSFSGED
+453 AFSLSFSGDD
-463 AQARMAQTMQ
+463 AQARMAQTMER
-473 QLRQYPPRHLGS
+473 LRQNPPHTLGTT
-485 LPVACWRDYKSGL
+485 PVSRWRDYQSGL
-498 CHSLTESETKPLSLR
+498 CHCLTENETKPLSLR

-522 VGGAALAIRPSGTE
+522 ANGAALAIRPSGTE
-536 PKIKYYLL
+536 PKIKCYLL
-544 AHSHSRAQAMEQL
+544 AHSHGQTQAMEQL
-557 TSLRQAVPLL
+557 AMLRQAVPLL
-567 LNTDQAPA
+567 LNKGRAPA

>member
-1 MMENWKTALDQ
+1 MENWKIILER

-20 QNEKNTLSSSSPETL
+20 QDEKNILFSTSSASLRPLFHSP
-35 SPTFQSAL
+35 L

-68 AALAFGHFLLSSQG
+68 AALAFGRFLLSSQG
-82 EEVRQKGI
+82 ERARQKGI

-95 CRLSSPELAQ
+95 CRLSSPGLAQ

-119 FFTEPRPTPELSFAV
+119 FFIDPRPTPELSFAV

-146 SSHNTKVYNGC
+146 SSHNTKEYNGC

-163 GAQLTDEEWAGVS
+163 GAQLTDEECAAVS
-176 QEMARISLPCALPE
+176 QEMARICLPCALPE
-190 GDASLVIPLEKETDN
+190 GDPSLVIALDEETDK

-211 IQDIPPVSLPEDRAR
+211 VQDVPPVSLPEDRAR

-233 LHGVGSLL
+233 LHGVGGLL
-241 LPRLLKE
+241 LPQLLKE

-254 HCVSSQMEPDGTFP
+254 HCVSSQMTPDGSFP
-268 TAPAPNPENPE
+268 TAPSPNPENPE

-287 ARRIG
+287 ARRVG

-314 EYHSLSGHQAGSLL
+314 EYHSLSGHQSGSLL
-328 TDFLLSALE
+328 TDFLLSARSDQTLS
-337 DHQASPLPPLVI
+337 SPSPLVI
-349 KSIVTTKLAAAIAHS
+349 KSIVTTKLASDIAQN
-364 HGAQCIDTFTGFKN
+364 HGASCIDTFTGFKH

-392 RCIIAFEEAIGCMIG
+392 RCVIAFEEAIGCMIG

-419 LAFCHLAACFLAKGQ
+419 LAFCHLAAGLLAKGQ
-434 SPLDRLG
+434 TPLDRLE
-441 QLFAA
+441 QLFAD
-446 FGCYLED
+446 FGWYLED
-453 AISLSFSGED
+453 AFSLSFSGDD
-463 AQARMAQTMQ
+463 AQARMAQTMER
-473 QLRQYPPRHLGS
+473 LRQNPPHTLGTT
-485 LPVACWRDYKSGL
+485 PVSRWRDYQSGL
-498 CHSLTESETKPLSLR
+498 CHCLTENETKPLSLR

-522 VGGAALAIRPSGTE
+522 ANGAALAIRPSGTE
-536 PKIKYYLL
+536 PKIKCYLL
-544 AHSHSRAQAMEQL
+544 AHSHGQTQAMEQL
-557 TSLRQAVPLL
+557 TMLRQAVPLL
-567 LNTDQAPA
+567 LNKGRAPA

>member
-1 MMENWKTALDQ
+1 MENWKIILER

-20 QNEKNTLSSSSPETL
+20 QDEKNILFNTSSASLRPL
-35 SPTFQSAL
+35 FQSPL

-68 AALAFGHFLLSSQG
+68 AALAFGRFLLSSQG
-82 EEVRQKGI
+82 ERARQKGI

-95 CRLSSPELAQ
+95 CRLSSPGLAQ

-119 FFTEPRPTPELSFAV
+119 FFIDPRPTPELSFAV

-146 SSHNTKVYNGC
+146 SSHNTKEYNGC

-163 GAQLTDEEWAGVS
+163 GAQLTDEECAAVS
-176 QEMARISLPCALPE
+176 QEMARICLPCALPE
-190 GDASLVIPLEKETDN
+190 GDPSLVIPLGEETDK

-211 IQDIPPVSLPEDRAR
+211 VQDVPPVSLPEDRAR

-233 LHGVGSLL
+233 LHGVGGLL

-248 QGFTDL
+248 QGFTDV
-254 HCVSSQMEPDGTFP
+254 HCVSSQMTPDGSFP
-268 TAPAPNPENPE
+268 TAPSPNPENLE

-287 ARRIG
+287 ARQVG

-314 EYHSLSGHQAGSLL
+314 EYHSLSGHQSGSLL
-328 TDFLLSALE
+328 TDFLLSARSDQTLS
-337 DHQASPLPPLVI
+337 SPSPLVI
-349 KSIVTTKLAAAIAHS
+349 KSIVTTKLASDIAQN
-364 HGAQCIDTFTGFKN
+364 HGASCIDTFTGFKH

-392 RCIIAFEEAIGCMIG
+392 RCVIAFEEAIGCMIG

-419 LAFCHLAACFLAKGQ
+419 LAFCHLAAGLLAKGQ
-434 SPLDRLG
+434 SPLDRLE
-441 QLFAA
+441 QLFAD
-446 FGCYLED
+446 FGWYLED
-453 AISLSFSGED
+453 AFSLSFSGDD
-463 AQARMAQTMQ
+463 AQARMAQTMER
-473 QLRQYPPRHLGS
+473 LRQNPPHTLGTT
-485 LPVACWRDYKSGL
+485 PVSRWRDYQSGL
-498 CHSLTESETKPLSLR
+498 CHCLTENETKPLSLR

-522 VGGAALAIRPSGTE
+522 ANGAVLAIRPSGTE
-536 PKIKYYLL
+536 PKIKCYLL
-544 AHSHSRAQAMEQL
+544 AHSHGQTQAMEQL
-557 TSLRQAVPLL
+557 AMLRQAVPLL
-567 LNTDQAPA
+567 LNKGRAPA

>member
-20 QNEKNTLSSSSPETL
+20 QDEKNTLSSSSPETL

-68 AALAFGHFLLSSQG
+68 AALAFGRFLLSSQG

-119 FFTEPRPTPELSFAV
+119 FFTNPRPTPELSFAV

-146 SSHNTKVYNGC
+146 SSHNTKEYNGC

-163 GAQLTDEEWAGVS
+163 GAQLTDEECAAVS
-176 QEMARISLPCALPE
+176 QEMARISLPCALPK
-190 GDASLVIPLEKETDN
+190 GDASLVIPLGEETDN

-211 IQDIPPVSLPEDRAR
+211 VQDIPPVSLPEDRAR

-233 LHGVGSLL
+233 LHGVGGLL

-314 EYHSLSGHQAGSLL
+314 EYCWRPSPRAKRPPRTSWPR
-328 TDFLLSALE
+328 
-337 DHQASPLPPLVI
+337 PLPKATAPSASTPLPVSRI
-349 KSIVTTKLAAAIAHS
+349 WLPWPASWSRKENAGASLPLKRPLAA
-364 HGAQCIDTFTGFKN
+364 
-378 MAPLA
+378 
-383 CQLEQEGKG
+383 
-392 RCIIAFEEAIGCMIG
+392 
-407 SHCRDKDGLAAA
+407 
-419 LAFCHLAACFLAKGQ
+419 
-434 SPLDRLG
+434 
-441 QLFAA
+441 
-446 FGCYLED
+446 
-453 AISLSFSGED
+453 
-463 AQARMAQTMQ
+463 
-473 QLRQYPPRHLGS
+473 
-485 LPVACWRDYKSGL
+485 
-498 CHSLTESETKPLSLR
+498 
-513 GADMVYYEL
+513 
-522 VGGAALAIRPSGTE
+522 
-536 PKIKYYLL
+536 
-544 AHSHSRAQAMEQL
+544 
-557 TSLRQAVPLL
+557 
-567 LNTDQAPA
+567 

>member
-1 MMENWKTALDQ
+1 MENWKIILER

-20 QNEKNTLSSSSPETL
+20 QDEKNILFNTSSASLRPL
-35 SPTFQSAL
+35 FQSPL

-68 AALAFGHFLLSSQG
+68 AALAFGRFLLSSQG
-82 EEVRQKGI
+82 ERARQKGI

-95 CRLSSPELAQ
+95 CRLSSPGLAQ

-119 FFTEPRPTPELSFAV
+119 FFIDPRPTPELSFAV

-146 SSHNTKVYNGC
+146 SSHNTKEYNGC

-163 GAQLTDEEWAGVS
+163 GAQLTDEECAAVS
-176 QEMARISLPCALPE
+176 QEMARICLPCALPE
-190 GDASLVIPLEKETDN
+190 GDPSLVIPLGEETDK

-211 IQDIPPVSLPEDRAR
+211 VQDVPPVSLPEDRAR

-233 LHGVGSLL
+233 LHGVGGLL

-248 QGFTDL
+248 QGFTDV
-254 HCVSSQMEPDGTFP
+254 HCVSSQMTPDGSFP
-268 TAPAPNPENPE
+268 TAPSPNPENLE

-287 ARRIG
+287 ARRVG

-314 EYHSLSGHQAGSLL
+314 EYHSLSGHQSGSLL
-328 TDFLLSALE
+328 TDFLLSARSDQTLS
-337 DHQASPLPPLVI
+337 SPSPLVI
-349 KSIVTTKLAAAIAHS
+349 KSIVTTKLASDIAQN
-364 HGAQCIDTFTGFKN
+364 HGASCIDTFTGFKH

-392 RCIIAFEEAIGCMIG
+392 RCVIAFEEAIGCMIG

-419 LAFCHLAACFLAKGQ
+419 LAFCHLAAGLLAKGQ
-434 SPLDRLG
+434 TPLDRLE
-441 QLFAA
+441 QLFAD
-446 FGCYLED
+446 FGWYLED
-453 AISLSFSGED
+453 AFSLSFSGDD
-463 AQARMAQTMQ
+463 AQARMAQTMER
-473 QLRQYPPRHLGS
+473 LRQNPPHTLGTT
-485 LPVACWRDYKSGL
+485 PVSRWRDYQSGL
-498 CHSLTESETKPLSLR
+498 CHCLTENETKPLSLR

-522 VGGAALAIRPSGTE
+522 ANGAALAIRPSGTE
-536 PKIKYYLL
+536 PKIKCYLL
-544 AHSHSRAQAMEQL
+544 AHSHGQTQAMEQL
-557 TSLRQAVPLL
+557 AMLRQAVPLL
-567 LNTDQAPA
+567 LNKGRAPA